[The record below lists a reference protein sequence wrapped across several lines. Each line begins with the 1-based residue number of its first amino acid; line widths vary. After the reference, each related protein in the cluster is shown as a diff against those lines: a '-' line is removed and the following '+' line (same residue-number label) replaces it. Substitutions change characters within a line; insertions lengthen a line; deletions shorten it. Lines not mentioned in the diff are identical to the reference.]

1 MRRHFGTAGVLI
13 GMSLIATFTPAEPP
27 GPKPDARPPITT
39 TLRGKAA
46 DSAGRVYRVDLEVTS
61 SVTGGPPYVVRY
73 SFVNRGSTPLALRK
87 DSPDWKSGVRLV
99 WESADGPAYE
109 QALKAARLDLVA
121 ADEKTAAVTT
131 KGSRLGV
138 SRKYLKVK
146 VGEDTLCSIVAPA
159 YKTEE

>member
-46 DSAGRVYRVDLEVTS
+46 DS
-61 SVTGGPPYVVRY
+61 GGPPYVVRY